1 LKAKFRFI
9 IAACVL
15 GLLMT
20 GPFALTALLLFAD
33 SKDAERAAF
42 AEFLLPRLPLGGLI
56 TTFGLIAGMILL
68 RGLFQQY
75 VQGLLRMAETLRL
88 MLGANRNFRV
98 TPDGPP
104 EVRELARAANDLAQQ
119 RDELLTDV
127 DAQIRQAKATVE
139 EEKNRLAALMS
150 ELAMGV
156 VVCNLDGRILLYNSR
171 ARLQFKALAQGP
183 TSTSG
188 GALIGL
194 GRSIFSILE
203 RGQITHSLEHIQQR
217 LRKGSAAPTA
227 NFITATRGGQLLRAQ
242 MAPVLRT
249 GATDPATATVDTIPP
264 NLPPGEGG
272 RERPPTGEIV
282 SNPPDPRAAL
292 HSGPASA
299 AQSSALRNPAS
310 APLSGKGGDEV
321 SGQAAPVQGK
331 NLDNALGLESQVT
344 GYVLTIENITRNFER
359 EAERDQA
366 LQALTDGN
374 RAALG
379 NIRAAVETLIDTP
392 DMEPDYR
399 ERFTRVIADEAAAM
413 SQRLDATMS
422 RFADSLKTRW
432 PLEDVLAI
440 DILAAAARRIEDRLK
455 LPIKHEEQDASLWM
469 RVDSF
474 SLIQAITFLASRL
487 QDHYAIRELRLR
499 LATEGKMVFLDLI
512 WSGTPVSSETLY
524 MWELEPMTV
533 GAETSP
539 LTLRDVIDRHGGE
552 IWYQRDKAAHRA
564 FFRMVLPAA
573 VTPDLAANDQVQHLH
588 SDSRPEYY
596 DFDLFAARDA
606 AGAGIDLDRKL
617 SELTYSVF
625 DTETTGLEP
634 SNGDEI
640 IQMGAVRVVNN
651 RLLRQE
657 VFDQLV
663 DPGIPLKPAGIPI
676 HGITEDMVH
685 GQPKLDVVLPAFH
698 EFCAETVLVAHNAAF
713 DMRFFQLKED
723 SLGVRFTQPV
733 LDTLLLSA
741 VIHPNQESHRLELI
755 AERLGINV
763 IGRHT
768 ALGDAFVTGEVFL
781 KMVPLLAD
789 MGIVTLRQ
797 ALDAAQQTYFARIK
811 Y

>member
-1 LKAKFRFI
+1 MKANTRF
-9 IAACVL
+9 ALAVAML
-15 GLLMT
+15 GLLIT
-20 GPFALTALLLFAD
+20 GPFLLTAGVLWAD
-33 SKDAERAAF
+33 LGAEERAG
-42 AEFLLPRLPLGGLI
+42 FLVALDRWLPVGGLI
-56 TTFGLIAGMILL
+56 TLIALVLGFQLL
-68 RGLFQQY
+68 RALFQQY
-75 VQGLLRMAETLRL
+75 VHGLLRMAETLRL

-98 TPDGPP
+98 APEGPP

-127 DAQIRQAKATVE
+127 EEQIKLAKATVE

-183 TSTSG
+183 TSMSG

-203 RGQITHSLEHIQQR
+203 RGQITHSLENIQQR
-217 LRKGSAAPTA
+217 LRKGSAEPTA
-227 NFITATRGGQLLRAQ
+227 NFITSTRAGQLLRAQ
-242 MAPVLRT
+242 MAPVL
-249 GATDPATATVDTIPP
+249 GTADKRLDDADAAAGTV
-264 NLPPGEGG
+264 
-272 RERPPTGEIV
+272 
-282 SNPPDPRAAL
+282 
-292 HSGPASA
+292 SA
-299 AQSSALRNPAS
+299 ADSMGAEL
-310 APLSGKGGDEV
+310 
-321 SGQAAPVQGK
+321 
-331 NLDNALGLESQVT
+331 QVT

-359 EAERDQA
+359 DAERDQA
-366 LQALTDGN
+366 LQSLTDGN
-374 RAALG
+374 RAALA
-379 NIRAAVETLIDTP
+379 NMRAAVETLIDTP
-392 DMEPDYR
+392 DMEQDYR

-413 SQRLDATMS
+413 SARLEATMN

-432 PLEDVLAI
+432 PLEDVLAV
-440 DILAAAARRIEDRLK
+440 DILAAAARRIEDRLQ
-455 LPIKHEEQDASLWM
+455 LPIKHEDQDASLWM
-469 RVDSF
+469 RVDGF
-474 SLIQAITFLASRL
+474 ALIQAITFLAARL
-487 QDHYAIRELRLR
+487 QEHYAIRELRLR
-499 LATEGKMVFLDLI
+499 LSTEGKMVFLDLI

-524 MWELEPMTV
+524 TWELEPMTV
-533 GAETSP
+533 GAEVSP

-552 IWYQRDKAAHRA
+552 IWYQRDKAAHNA
-564 FFRMVLPAA
+564 FFRVVLPVAA
-573 VTPDLAANDQVQHLH
+573 TPDAPAIDQAQHLR

-606 AGAGIDLDRKL
+606 AGSGIDLDRRL
-617 SELTYSVF
+617 ADLAYSVF

-640 IQMGAVRVVNN
+640 IQMGAVRIVNQ

-657 VFDQLV
+657 IFDQLV
-663 DPGIPLKPAGIPI
+663 DPRIPLKPAGIPI
-676 HGITEDMVH
+676 HGITEAMVK
-685 GQPKLDVVLPAFH
+685 GQPTLDVVLPAFH
-698 EFCAETVLVAHNAAF
+698 EFCSETVLVAHNAAF
-713 DMRFFQLKED
+713 DLRFFQMKED

-741 VIHPNQESHRLELI
+741 VIHPNQETHRLETI

-768 ALGDAFVTGEVFL
+768 ALGDAYVTGEVFL
-781 KMVPLLAD
+781 KMIPLLAA

>member
-1 LKAKFRFI
+1 MNAKTRF
-9 IAACVL
+9 ALAVVML

-20 GPFALTALLLFAD
+20 GPFLLTVGILWAD
-33 SKDAERAAF
+33 LGAEERAG
-42 AEFLLPRLPLGGLI
+42 FLVALDRWLPIGGLI
-56 TTFGLIAGMILL
+56 TIMALIVGLQLL
-68 RGLFQQY
+68 RALFQQY

-98 TPDGPP
+98 AAEGPP

-119 RDELLTDV
+119 RDVLLDDV

-183 TSTSG
+183 TSMSG

-203 RGQITHSLEHIQQR
+203 RGQITHSLENIQHR
-217 LRKGSAAPTA
+217 LRKGSAEPTA
-227 NFITATRGGQLLRAQ
+227 NFITSTRSGQLLRCQ
-242 MAPVLRT
+242 MAPVLGSAERA
-249 GATDPATATVDTIPP
+249 GKVD
-264 NLPPGEGG
+264 
-272 RERPPTGEIV
+272 
-282 SNPPDPRAAL
+282 NPPD
-292 HSGPASA
+292 
-299 AQSSALRNPAS
+299 
-310 APLSGKGGDEV
+310 PLSGKGGDEV
-321 SGQAAPVQGK
+321 GGQAAPDQD
-331 NLDNALGLESQVT
+331 NAMDNALGAELQVT

-366 LQALTDGN
+366 LQSLTDGN
-374 RAALG
+374 RAALA
-379 NIRAAVETLIDTP
+379 NIRAAVETLIDSP
-392 DMEPDYR
+392 DMEADFR

-413 SQRLDATMS
+413 STRLESTMS

-455 LPIKHEEQDASLWM
+455 LPTKNEEQDASLWM

-474 SLIQAITFLASRL
+474 ALIQAITFLASRL
-487 QDHYAIRELRLR
+487 QDHYSIRELRLR
-499 LATEGKMVFLDLI
+499 LSAEGKMVFVDLI

-524 MWELEPMTV
+524 TWELEPMNV
-533 GAETSP
+533 GAEVSP

-552 IWYQRDKAAHRA
+552 IWYQRDKAAHNA
-564 FFRMVLPAA
+564 FFRVVLPAA
-573 VTPDLAANDQVQHLH
+573 AASDAALAEQMQHLH

-606 AGAGIDLDRKL
+606 EGAGIDLDRR
-617 SELTYSVF
+617 LTDLAYSVF

-657 VFDQLV
+657 IFDQLV
-663 DPGIPLKPAGIPI
+663 DPGIPLKPEGIPI
-676 HGITEDMVH
+676 HGITEAMVN
-685 GQPKLDVVLPAFH
+685 GQPRLDVVLPAFH

-741 VIHPNQESHRLELI
+741 VIHPNQESHRLESI

-781 KMVPLLAD
+781 KMIPLLAD

-797 ALDAAQQTYFARIK
+797 ALDAAQKTYFARVK

>member
-1 LKAKFRFI
+1 MKAKLRFI
-9 IAACVL
+9 LAACVL

-33 SKDAERAAF
+33 AKDAERAAF
-42 AEFLLPRLPLGGLI
+42 AEFLLPRLPLGGLM
-56 TTFGLIAGMILL
+56 TLFGFIAGLMLL
-68 RGLFQQY
+68 RALFRQY
-75 VQGLLRMAETLRL
+75 VHGLLRMAESLRL

-98 TPDGPP
+98 AADGPP
-104 EVRELARAANDLAQQ
+104 EVRELARAANDLAAQ
-119 RDELLTDV
+119 RDSLLNDV
-127 DAQIRQAKATVE
+127 EEQIRRAKATVE

-150 ELAMGV
+150 ELALGV

-183 TSTSG
+183 TSMSG

-203 RGQITHSLEHIQQR
+203 RGQITHSLENIQHR
-217 LRKGSAAPTA
+217 LRKGSAEPTA
-227 NFITATRGGQLLRAQ
+227 NFITTTRGGQLLRCQ
-242 MAPVLRT
+242 MAPVLGSAERADNV
-249 GATDPATATVDTIPP
+249 GIPP
-264 NLPPGEGG
+264 
-272 RERPPTGEIV
+272 
-282 SNPPDPRAAL
+282 S
-292 HSGPASA
+292 
-299 AQSSALRNPAS
+299 
-310 APLSGKGGDEV
+310 PLSGKADQEA
-321 SGQAAPVQGK
+321 SGQAVPVQEK
-331 NLDNALGLESQVT
+331 SPDNSPGADLHVT

-379 NIRAAVETLIDTP
+379 NIRAAAETLIDAP
-392 DMEPDYR
+392 EMEADYR

-413 SQRLDATMS
+413 SQRLEATMN
-422 RFADSLKTRW
+422 RFADALKTRW

-455 LPIKHEEQDASLWM
+455 LPIKHEDQDASLWM

-474 SLIQAITFLASRL
+474 ALIQAITFLASRL
-487 QDHYAIRELRLR
+487 LDHYAIRELRLR
-499 LATEGKMVFLDLI
+499 LAADGKMVFVDLI

-524 MWELEPMTV
+524 TWELEPMTV
-533 GAETSP
+533 GTESSP

-552 IWYQRDKAAHRA
+552 IWYQRDKAAHNA
-564 FFRMVLPAA
+564 FFRIVLPAA
-573 VTPDLAANDQVQHLH
+573 TTPDLPAGDQAQHLH
-588 SDSRPEYY
+588 SESRPEYY

-606 AGAGIDLDRKL
+606 EGSGIDLDRR
-617 SELTYSVF
+617 LTDLAYSVF
-625 DTETTGLEP
+625 DTETTGLQP

-657 VFDQLV
+657 IFDQLV
-663 DPGIPLKPAGIPI
+663 DPGIRLKPEGIPI
-676 HGITEDMVH
+676 HGITESMLV
-685 GQPKLDVVLPAFH
+685 GQPRIDVVLPAFH

-723 SLGVRFTQPV
+723 RLGVRFTQPV

-741 VIHPNQESHRLELI
+741 VIHPNQESHRLESI

-789 MGIVTLRQ
+789 KGILTLRQ
-797 ALDAAQQTYFARIK
+797 ALDAAQKTYFARIK

>member
-1 LKAKFRFI
+1 MKAKVRFI
-9 IAACVL
+9 LAAGVL

-33 SKDAERAAF
+33 AKDAERAAF
-42 AEFLLPRLPLGGLI
+42 AQFLLPRLPLGGLMTLMGFI
-56 TTFGLIAGMILL
+56 GGVILL
-68 RGLFQQY
+68 RSLFQQY
-75 VQGLLRMAETLRL
+75 VHGLMRMAETLRL

-98 TPDGPP
+98 APEGPP

-119 RDELLTDV
+119 RNELLNDV
-127 DAQIRQAKATVE
+127 EEQIRQAKATVE

-150 ELAMGV
+150 ELALGV

-183 TSTSG
+183 TSMSG

-203 RGQITHSLEHIQQR
+203 RGQITHSLENIQQR
-217 LRKGSAAPTA
+217 LRKGSAEPTA
-227 NFITATRGGQLLRAQ
+227 NFITSTRAGQLLRCQ

-249 GATDPATATVDTIPP
+249 GADSATTANVDS
-264 NLPPGEGG
+264 L
-272 RERPPTGEIV
+272 
-282 SNPPDPRAAL
+282 PPDPRAAL
-292 HSGPASA
+292 HSGPATA

-310 APLSGKGGDEV
+310 APPPGEGGDEV
-321 SGQAAPVQGK
+321 GGQAAPAHEKAV
-331 NLDNALGLESQVT
+331 DNALGAELHVT

-359 EAERDQA
+359 EAERDQV
-366 LQALTDGN
+366 LQSLTDGN

-379 NIRAAVETLIDTP
+379 NIRAAVETLIGSP
-392 DMEPDYR
+392 EMEADYR
-399 ERFTRVIADEAAAM
+399 ERFTRVIDDEVAAM
-413 SQRLDATMS
+413 SGKLEATMN
-422 RFADSLKTRW
+422 RFADALKTRW
-432 PLEDVLAI
+432 PLEDVLAV
-440 DILAAAARRIEDRLK
+440 DILAAAARRIEDKLR
-455 LPIKHEEQDASLWM
+455 LPIKHEEQDAGLWM

-474 SLIQAITFLASRL
+474 ALIQAITFLASRL
-487 QDHYAIRELRLR
+487 QDHYEIRELRLR
-499 LATEGKMVFLDLI
+499 LATEGKMVFVDLI
-512 WSGTPVSSETLY
+512 WSGTSASSETLY
-524 MWELEPMTV
+524 TWELEPMSV
-533 GAETSP
+533 GAEVSP
-539 LTLRDVIDRHGGE
+539 LTLRDVIDRHGAE
-552 IWYQRDKAAHRA
+552 IWYQRDKAAHNA
-564 FFRMVLPAA
+564 FFRIVLPAA
-573 VTPDLAANDQVQHLH
+573 VMPDAAVADQAQHLH

-606 AGAGIDLDRKL
+606 EGSGIDVDRKL

-625 DTETTGLEP
+625 DTETTGLQP
-634 SNGDEI
+634 SEGDEI
-640 IQMGAVRVVNN
+640 IQMGAVRIVNN

-657 VFDQLV
+657 IFDQLV
-663 DPGIPLKPAGIPI
+663 DPVIPLKPEGIPI
-676 HGITEDMVH
+676 HGITEAMVN
-685 GQPKLDVVLPAFH
+685 GQPQLDVVLPAFH
-698 EFCAETVLVAHNAAF
+698 EFCADTVLVAHNAAF

-741 VIHPNQESHRLELI
+741 VIHPNQESHRLESI

-781 KMVPLLAD
+781 KMIPLLAD
-789 MGIVTLRQ
+789 MGIFTLRQ
-797 ALDAAQQTYFARIK
+797 ALDAAQKTYFARVK